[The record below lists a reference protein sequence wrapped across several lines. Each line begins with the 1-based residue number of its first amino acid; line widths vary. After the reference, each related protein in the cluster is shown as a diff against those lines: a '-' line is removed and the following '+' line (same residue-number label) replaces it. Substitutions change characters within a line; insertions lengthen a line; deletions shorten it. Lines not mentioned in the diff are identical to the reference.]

1 MFYIYRFKCYLF
13 NFYPIFSHQFL
24 DLIENISVFF
34 FILMFAYIINHHWQ
48 LSSVL
53 RWHSLT
59 VNSEQC
65 IDCVLSIPT
74 QIPWASHVI
83 FAQLRFEAAIIRET
97 FTRHYVWSYCN
108 GIIHF
113 HLTVL
118 FLVICL
124 FLCWCDRSQACV
136 WMSERFS
143 RSSWSTSFWMFC
155 GEILSCTIIRV
166 IMTSWWPSC
175 GWWERRWPSQS
186 WRNCPIII
194 SGELTWPY
202 VPPHLILII
211 MLCFASC
218 SKREF
223 SFT

>member
-1 MFYIYRFKCYLF
+1 MLFMYFFIPYL
-13 NFYPIFSHQFL
+13 HCGHTFL
-24 DLIENISVFF
+24 DLIENISAFF
-34 FILMFAYIINHHWQ
+34 FILMCAYIIST

-53 RWHSLT
+53 RWHCLT

-65 IDCVLSIPT
+65 IDCVLFIPT
-74 QIPWASHVI
+74 QIPWASHVM
-83 FAQLRFEAAIIRET
+83 RFEATIIRET
-97 FTRHYVWSYCN
+97 FTRHSVWSYCN
-108 GIIHF
+108 GIILF

-124 FLCWCDRSQACV
+124 YLWWCDRSQACV

-143 RSSWSTSFWMFC
+143 RSNWSTSSWMFW
-155 GEILSCTIIRV
+155 GEIFSCTIIRV

-194 SGELTWPY
+194 SGDLMFFPT
-202 VPPHLILII
+202 
-211 MLCFASC
+211 
-218 SKREF
+218 
-223 SFT
+223 